1 MSLLQIIST
10 DNFIPVNKFLVKK
23 LGLEEAIILCQLIT
37 EYTYYINHDMLK
49 DGMFYCTVSK
59 LEEATTLSEYQQRK
73 AIKNLEKSGVLK
85 TELKGIPA
93 VRYFYIVED
102 KILSFLTSSSEK
114 TKELDTKKLHSSNN
128 QISNNQIS
136 NNQKNKT
143 KKEKDSDFSFGK
155 VFDSEVKKI
164 KDSESVDRFV
174 SLYNEH
180 CFNLPKV
187 VKLTDKRRKAINA
200 ILKKYSTDEII
211 QAFDLANESDFL
223 IGKND
228 RGWKADIDFILR
240 EDKFIN
246 ILEGKYGGRKRTN
259 TSHASSDMG
268 RTNAQYTAEQR
279 KQFKEALRN
288 GEAERI

>member
-1 MSLLQIIST
+1 MKSDNYVIIQGWMC
-10 DNFIPVNKFLVKK
+10 NEL
-23 LGLEEAIILCQLIT
+23 
-37 EYTYYINHDMLK
+37 
-49 DGMFYCTVSK
+49 
-59 LEEATTLSEYQQRK
+59 
-73 AIKNLEKSGVLK
+73 
-85 TELKGIPA
+85 ELKGNELLVFA
-93 VRYFYIVED
+93 LLYGFCQDGESCFSGSRSYIADTFNISLPTVD
-102 KILSFLTSSSEK
+102 KAIE
-114 TKELDTKKLHSSNN
+114 ELRSKHLIEINKQSNN
-128 QISNNQIS
+128 YCTYKVSLQAYKETLQACKDSLQPTCKVSLHNKDSNNKTS
-136 NNQKNKT
+136 NKNL
-143 KKEKDSDFSFGK
+143 KEKDSDFSFGK

-246 ILEGKYGGRKRTN
+246 ILEGKYGCRKRTN

-268 RTNAQYTAEQR
+268 RANAQYTAEQR

>member
-1 MSLLQIIST
+1 MSLLQIIAS
-10 DNFIPVNKFLVKK
+10 DNFIPVNKCLVKK
-23 LGLEEAIILCQLIT
+23 FGLEEAIILCQLIT

-49 DGMFYCTVSK
+49 DEMFYCTVNK
-59 LEEATTLSEYQQRK
+59 LEDATTLSEYQQRK
-73 AIKNLEKSGVLK
+73 AIKNLEKFGVIK

-93 VRYFYIVED
+93 VRYFYIDEN

-114 TKELDTKKLHSSNN
+114 TKELVTEKLQSSNN
-128 QISNNQIS
+128 HIS

-143 KKEKDSDFSFGK
+143 KKEKDSGFKEIFDKEVEK
-155 VFDSEVKKI
+155 VHVT
-164 KDSESVDRFV
+164 ESIDNFI
-174 SLYNEH
+174 SLYNSH
-180 CFNLPKV
+180 CTNLPKV
-187 VKLTDKRRKAINA
+187 YKLTDKRRKAINA